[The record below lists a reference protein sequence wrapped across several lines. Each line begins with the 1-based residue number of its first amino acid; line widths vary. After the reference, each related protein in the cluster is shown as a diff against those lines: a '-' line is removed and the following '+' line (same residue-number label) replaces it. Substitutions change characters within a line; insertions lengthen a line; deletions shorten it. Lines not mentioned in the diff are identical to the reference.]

1 VILFSRLRFHDRLI
15 LSDRCEEPAWGP
27 AADQGVRP
35 TDSADIFAE
44 GTAQLF
50 VESKTPFAAYE
61 ATVRFLELAR
71 KPAVLDPGDDPI
83 PIGADNFK
91 LERRGETATLE
102 VWSETRNLVRRLRAI
117 HSEHR
122 GRLELEVERF
132 GGRMGRLAL
141 VDLAHPASRD
151 TSRRGARLKYRE
163 RFRRSLLRQFPSWR
177 IAELSTEADLHHSL
191 SPSYPRA
198 LLRKGSAA
206 LAAIGAAEDAL
217 DVDGALTFGLI
228 WLDYLRRRETRIQ
241 VNGLTILV
249 PAGKEATT
257 CHRIRYLDASAVN
270 CAVFVHFADGSEE
283 PVNPGDYTNFDT
295 RIEPCRR
302 PLTAGPTQL
311 LDWMEQLAEIENVER
326 RDHADGAVSLAVHG
340 LEFARAEGGRLTFG
354 LDHKI
359 EASTQTHIAEIEA
372 LSRGLAERRS
382 ARQDHVH
389 PLYARHPEAWLES
402 QVRGDI
408 ERVDAALLPR
418 PLYGQV
424 PQFAA
429 GERGMLDIL
438 AVDRSGKLCIVE
450 VKASQDIHLPLQALD
465 YWMRVKWHLE
475 RGEFAGAG
483 YFPGVEL
490 RGDPPRL
497 LLVAPALDFH
507 PSNETVLRFLSREVE
522 VERIGVGIEWRQELR
537 VMFRSPAVVYAHSRS
552 PPGKA
557 SAGEPEP

>member
-1 VILFSRLRFHDRLI
+1 MQALARSGDRELIFSPPARTLI
-15 LSDRCEEPAWGP
+15 VM
-27 AADQGVRP
+27 AAPKQAKAP
-35 TDSADIFAE
+35 MT
-44 GTAQLF
+44 
-50 VESKTPFAAYE
+50 AYE
-61 ATVRFLELAR
+61 AAVRFLDTAR

-102 VWSETRNLVRRLRAI
+102 IWSETRNLVRRLRGV

-132 GGRMGRLAL
+132 GGRAGRLAL

-198 LLRKGSAA
+198 LLRKGGSAM
-206 LAAIGAAEDAL
+206 AAIGAAEDAL

-228 WLDYLRRRETRIQ
+228 WLDYLRRRETRLPVQ
-241 VNGLTILV
+241 GLAIFV

-257 CHRIRYLDASAVN
+257 CHRIRYLDAAATSAPTY
-270 CAVFVHFADGSEE
+270 AVFVHFADGAEE
-283 PVNPGDYTNFDT
+283 PVDPRDYTNFDT

-302 PLTAGPTQL
+302 PLAASPTQL
-311 LDWMEQLAEIENVER
+311 LDWVERLAEIEQVER

-340 LEFARAEGGRLTFG
+340 LEFARAEGGRMSFG
-354 LDHKI
+354 LDHKN
-359 EASTQTHIAEIEA
+359 EVSTDLQLAEIQIAEIEA
-372 LSRGLAERRS
+372 LVLGLAERRA

-389 PLYARHPEAWLES
+389 PLYTRHPEAWLEA
-402 QVRGDI
+402 QVRGNI

-438 AVDRSGKLCIVE
+438 AADRSGRLVIVE

-475 RGEFAGAG
+475 RGEFSGRG
-483 YFPGVEL
+483 YFPGLEL
-490 RGDPPRL
+490 RADPPRL

-507 PSNETVLRFLSREVE
+507 PSNETVLRFFSREVE

-537 VMFRSPAVVYAHSRS
+537 VMFRSPALVCRS
-552 PPGKA
+552 PF
-557 SAGEPEP
+557 STR

>member
-1 VILFSRLRFHDRLI
+1 M
-15 LSDRCEEPAWGP
+15 A
-27 AADQGVRP
+27 
-35 TDSADIFAE
+35 
-44 GTAQLF
+44 
-50 VESKTPFAAYE
+50 TPKQANAPVTAYE
-61 ATVRFLELAR
+61 ATVRFLEAAR
-71 KPAVLDPGDDPI
+71 KPAVMDPGDDPI

-102 VWSETRNLVRRLRAI
+102 VWSETRNLVRRLRGI

-132 GGRMGRLAL
+132 GGRAGRLAL

-163 RFRRSLLRQFPSWR
+163 RFRSSLLRQFPSWR

-228 WLDYLRRRETRIQ
+228 WLDYLRQRDARVPVQ
-241 VNGLTILV
+241 GLAIFV

-257 CHRIRYLDASAVN
+257 CHRIRYLDTSAIS
-270 CAVFVHFADGSEE
+270 CAVFVHFPDGSEE
-283 PVNPGDYTNFDT
+283 AVDPRDYTNFNT

-302 PLTAGPTQL
+302 PLAASPTQL
-311 LDWMEQLAEIENVER
+311 LDWVERLAEIENVER
-326 RDHADGAVSLAVHG
+326 RNHADGAVSLAVHG
-340 LEFARAEGGRLTFG
+340 LEFARAEGGRMMFG

-359 EASTQTHIAEIEA
+359 EASTESHVAEMEA
-372 LSRGLAERRS
+372 LARGLAERRG
-382 ARQDHVH
+382 ARQDRLH

-402 QVRGDI
+402 QVRGNL
-408 ERVDAALLPR
+408 ERVEAALLPH

-429 GERGMLDIL
+429 GERGVLDIL
-438 AVDRSGKLCIVE
+438 AADRSGRLAIVE

-475 RGEFAGAG
+475 RGEFSGRG
-483 YFPGVEL
+483 YFPGLEL
-490 RGDPPRL
+490 RTDPPRL

-507 PSNETVLRFLSREVE
+507 PSNETVLRFFSREVE

-537 VMFRSPAVVYAHSRS
+537 VMFRSPALLCRS
-552 PPGKA
+552 PF
-557 SAGEPEP
+557 STR

>member
-1 VILFSRLRFHDRLI
+1 M
-15 LSDRCEEPAWGP
+15 
-27 AADQGVRP
+27 
-35 TDSADIFAE
+35 
-44 GTAQLF
+44 
-50 VESKTPFAAYE
+50 
-61 ATVRFLELAR
+61 RFLETAR

-91 LERRGETATLE
+91 LERRGEAATLE
-102 VWSETRNLVRRLRAI
+102 VWSETRNLVRRLRAV

-132 GGRMGRLAL
+132 GGLTGRLAL

-163 RFRRSLLRQFPSWR
+163 RFRRSLLRQFPSWH

-198 LLRKGSAA
+198 LLRRGGSA

-217 DVDGALTFGLI
+217 DVDGVLTFGLI
-228 WLDYLRRRETRIQ
+228 WLDYVRRRETRVPVQ
-241 VNGLTILV
+241 GLAIFV

-257 CHRIRYLDASAVN
+257 CHRIRYLDSSARNWQVGDLPHFSASY
-270 CAVFVHFADGSEE
+270 AVFVHYPDGTEE
-283 PVNPGDYTNFDT
+283 AVDPRDYTNFDT
-295 RIEPCRR
+295 RVQPFSRPLAAPCRE
-302 PLTAGPTQL
+302 PLAASPTQL
-311 LDWMEQLAEIENVER
+311 LDWVERLTEIENVTR
-326 RDHADGAVSLAVHG
+326 REHADGAVSLAVHG
-340 LEFARAEGGRLTFG
+340 LEFARAEGGRTSFG

-359 EASTQTHIAEIEA
+359 EVSTEARLAEMQIAEMEA
-372 LSRGLAERRS
+372 LARGLAERRD

-402 QVRGDI
+402 QVRGNI
-408 ERVDAALLPR
+408 ENIDAALLSQ

-438 AVDRSGKLCIVE
+438 AADRSGRLVIVE

-475 RGEFAGAG
+475 RGEFSGRG
-483 YFPGVEL
+483 YFPGLEL
-490 RGDPPRL
+490 RADPPRL

-507 PSNETVLRFLSREVE
+507 PSNETVLRFFSREVE
-522 VERIGVGIEWRQELR
+522 VERVGVGIEWRKELR
-537 VMFRSPAVVYAHSRS
+537 VMFRSPAPVCRS
-552 PPGKA
+552 PF
-557 SAGEPEP
+557 STR

>member
-1 VILFSRLRFHDRLI
+1 M
-15 LSDRCEEPAWGP
+15 
-27 AADQGVRP
+27 
-35 TDSADIFAE
+35 T
-44 GTAQLF
+44 
-50 VESKTPFAAYE
+50 AYE
-61 ATVRFLELAR
+61 ATVRFLEAAR

-83 PIGADNFK
+83 PIGTDNFK

-102 VWSETRNLVRRLRAI
+102 VWSETRNLVRRLRGV

-132 GGRMGRLAL
+132 GGRAGRLAL

-163 RFRRSLLRQFPSWR
+163 RFRGSLLRQFPSWR
-177 IAELSTEADLHHSL
+177 IAELSTEPDLHHSL

-228 WLDYLRRRETRIQ
+228 WLDYLRRRDIRLPIQ
-241 VNGLTILV
+241 GLAIFV
-249 PAGKEATT
+249 PSGKEATT
-257 CHRIRYLDASAVN
+257 CHRIRYLDSGVVA
-270 CAVFVHFADGSEE
+270 CAVFVHFADGTEE
-283 PVNPGDYTNFDT
+283 AVDPRDYTNFDT
-295 RIEPCRR
+295 RIEPCYR
-302 PLTAGPTQL
+302 PLAASPAQL
-311 LDWMEQLAEIENVER
+311 LDWVERLAEIENVELR
-326 RDHADGAVSLAVHG
+326 NHSDGAVSLAVHG
-340 LEFARAEGGRLTFG
+340 LEFARAAGGRMMFG

-359 EASTQTHIAEIEA
+359 EASTDACLAEMQA
-372 LSRGLAERRS
+372 LARGLGESRD

-402 QVRGDI
+402 QVRRNI
-408 ERVDAALLPR
+408 ERVDAALLAQ

-438 AVDRSGKLCIVE
+438 AADRSGRLAIVE

-475 RGEFAGAG
+475 RGEFTGRG
-483 YFPGVEL
+483 YFPGLEL
-490 RGDPPRL
+490 RADPPRL

-507 PSNETVLRFLSREVE
+507 PSNETVLRFFSREVQ

-537 VMFRSPAVVYAHSRS
+537 VMFRSPAALVCRS
-552 PPGKA
+552 PF
-557 SAGEPEP
+557 STR

>member
-1 VILFSRLRFHDRLI
+1 MAV
-15 LSDRCEEPAWGP
+15 PKQAKAP
-27 AADQGVRP
+27 V
-35 TDSADIFAE
+35 
-44 GTAQLF
+44 TAYQ
-50 VESKTPFAAYE
+50 
-61 ATVRFLELAR
+61 ATVRFLETAR

-91 LERRGETATLE
+91 LERRGEAATLE
-102 VWSETRNLVRRLRAI
+102 IWSETRNLVRRLRGV

-132 GGRMGRLAL
+132 GGLAGRLAL

-151 TSRRGARLKYRE
+151 TSRRGARLRYRE

-198 LLRKGSAA
+198 LLRKGSSA

-228 WLDYLRRRETRIQ
+228 WLDYLRRRETRLP
-241 VNGLTILV
+241 VPGLAIFV
-249 PAGKEATT
+249 PQGKEATT
-257 CHRIRYLDASAVN
+257 CHRIRYLDPAAAA
-270 CAVFVHFADGSEE
+270 CAVFVHFADGTEE
-283 PVNPGDYTNFDT
+283 PVDPRDYTNFDT
-295 RIEPCRR
+295 RVQPCCL
-302 PLTAGPTQL
+302 PLASSPAQL
-311 LDWMEQLAEIENVER
+311 LDWVERLAEIENVTR

-340 LEFARAEGGRLTFG
+340 MEFARAEGGRMMFG

-359 EASTQTHIAEIEA
+359 EAWTEANVSKMQIGEMEA
-372 LSRGLAERRS
+372 LARGLAERRE

-402 QVRGDI
+402 QVRDNI
-408 ERVDAALLPR
+408 ERIDAALLPH

-438 AVDRSGKLCIVE
+438 AAERSGRLAIVE
-450 VKASQDIHLPLQALD
+450 VKAAQDIHLPLQALD

-475 RGEFAGAG
+475 RGEFSGRG
-483 YFPGVEL
+483 YFPGLEL
-490 RGDPPRL
+490 RADPPRL
-497 LLVAPALDFH
+497 LLGAPALDFH
-507 PSNETVLRFLSREVE
+507 PSNETVLRFFSRQVE

-537 VMFRSPAVVYAHSRS
+537 VMFRSPAPLCTS
-552 PPGKA
+552 PY
-557 SAGEPEP
+557 STR